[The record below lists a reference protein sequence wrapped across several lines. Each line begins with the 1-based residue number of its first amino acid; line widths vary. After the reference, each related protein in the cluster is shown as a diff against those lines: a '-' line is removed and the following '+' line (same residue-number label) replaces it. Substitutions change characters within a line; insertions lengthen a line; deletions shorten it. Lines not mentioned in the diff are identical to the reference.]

1 MLKDNPNVDWRP
13 RTNMSYFSHPLLRK
27 NFLRF
32 REYQEIISNSAL
44 NKNTLVILPTALGKT
59 IISLLVSVNILY
71 NYKKKRILILAPT
84 RPLVNQHWDSFMS
97 NLKLLDEQTV
107 VVTGKIPPDA
117 RKVVWNNKTI
127 RLFFSTPEVVK
138 NDIVEKRLSLVDFF
152 LVVFDEAHRAV
163 KDYAYTFIA
172 DQYAKHCLNP
182 LILGLTA
189 SPGSEKNKIQEICN
203 NLFIENIEFKTEDDK
218 DVKRYINPIDL
229 KWQWFDLPSEYQY
242 VKSILN
248 TMLAEKLNWL
258 SSRNILRKN
267 SKWIFKRDL
276 ISLGE
281 QLRSKL
287 NITLEEDRRSIYYAL
302 MQQSIALSLM
312 YCIELVE
319 SQGFHSLGTFLDRT
333 RPDET
338 KSHKI
343 LLGDNRIKEIKRLM
357 ENLQMEHPKVQ
368 YLLKVLK
375 ERNDTQP
382 ILNKRDNSSHNT
394 SGLISRVLVFTQYR
408 DTAQHI
414 VEMLIKD
421 NIRASKFVG
430 QSKRQ
435 GDPGMKQEEQNSIL
449 RNFRDGEFSVLVA
462 TSIAEEGLDIPE
474 VDLVVFYEPIP
485 SEIRHIQRRGRTG
498 RKNIGS
504 VLILATKDTI
514 DQRYLDITR
523 KKIDKM
529 KAIFSST
536 HIDLEL
542 KTLERTN
549 AELDPMTKEEIEY
562 LDSFLNSEKRTKIK
576 TARGKNKILH
586 EKIKTFTNDNSLVH
600 FRKTVERTARKI
612 YSLVSCRGNS
622 GMEIELIHKTLGQ
635 ENDLVI
641 AGLQMLKKLGRIKII
656 GNKIILSEN
665 VEKVQGQT
673 YDIEIEKVLLGK
685 AIVLINGKWYASL
698 HHYDYRGPRELI
710 KKGKEFK
717 AVGEL
722 YHNNDNLNLRVDQIL

>member
-1 MLKDNPNVDWRP
+1 MN
-13 RTNMSYFSHPLLRK
+13 TSYFNHPLLKK

-32 REYQEIISNSAL
+32 REYQKIISYSAL

-71 NYKKKRILILAPT
+71 NYKEKRILILAPT

-97 NLKLLDEQTV
+97 NIKLLDEQTV
-107 VVTGKIPPDA
+107 VVTGKIPPHA
-117 RKVVWNNKTI
+117 RTLVWNNKTI

-138 NDIVEKRLSLVDFF
+138 NDIIDKRLSLVDFF

-172 DQYAKHCLNP
+172 DQYIKHCLNP

-203 NLFIENIEFKTEDDK
+203 NLFIENIEFKTEEDK
-218 DVKRYINPIDL
+218 DVKRYINPIHL

-242 VKSILN
+242 VKSILK
-248 TMLAEKLNWL
+248 TMLDEKLNWL
-258 SSRNILRKN
+258 NSRNILRKN

-287 NITLEEDRRSIYYAL
+287 SITLEEDRRSIYYAL

-319 SQGFHSLGTFLDRT
+319 SQGFHSLGTFLGRT
-333 RPDET
+333 RPEES

-357 ENLQMEHPKVQ
+357 ENLQIDHPKVQ
-368 YLLKVLK
+368 YLLKILK
-375 ERNDTQP
+375 ERHDPQS
-382 ILNKRDNSSHNT
+382 ILNKRGNSSR
-394 SGLISRVLVFTQYR
+394 SAPEVISRVLVFTQYR

-449 RNFRDGEFSVLVA
+449 KNFREGEFSVLVA

-504 VLILATKDTI
+504 VLILATRDTI

-523 KKIDKM
+523 KKIDRM

-536 HIDLEL
+536 SIDLEL

-549 AELDPMTKEEIEY
+549 LELDPMIKEEIDY
-562 LDSFLNSEKRTKIK
+562 LDSFLDSEKRTKIK
-576 TARGKNKILH
+576 SLPGKNKILY
-586 EKIKTFTNDNSLVH
+586 EEIKAFTNDNLLAQ

-622 GMEIELIHKTLGQ
+622 GMDMDLIYKILGQ
-635 ENDLVI
+635 EDELVN

-665 VEKVQGQT
+665 VGIVQGQT
-673 YDIEIEKVLLGK
+673 YDIEIEKVMMGK
-685 AIVLINGKWYASL
+685 AIVLINGKWHASL
-698 HHYDYRGPRELI
+698 HYYDYRGPRELI

-722 YHNNDNLNLRVDQIL
+722 YHDNDNLNVRVDQIL

>member
-1 MLKDNPNVDWRP
+1 M
-13 RTNMSYFSHPLLRK
+13 NMSYFNHPLLRT

-71 NYKKKRILILAPT
+71 NYKEKRILILAPT
-84 RPLVNQHWDSFMS
+84 RPLVNQHWDSFIS
-97 NLKLLDEQTV
+97 NIKLLDEQTV
-107 VVTGKIPPDA
+107 VVTGKIPPHA
-117 RKVVWNNKTI
+117 RTIVWNSKTI

-138 NDIVEKRLSLVDFF
+138 NDIIGKRLSLVDFF

-172 DQYAKHCLNP
+172 DQYIKHCLNP

-203 NLFIENIEFKTEDDK
+203 NLFIENIEFKTEEDK

-242 VKSILN
+242 VKSILK
-248 TMLAEKLNWL
+248 TMLDEKLNWL
-258 SSRNILRKN
+258 NSRNILRKN

-281 QLRSKL
+281 QLRAKL

-319 SQGFHSLGTFLDRT
+319 SQGFPSLGTFLGRS
-333 RPDET
+333 RPEES

-357 ENLQMEHPKVQ
+357 ENLQMDHPKVQ
-368 YLLKVLK
+368 YLLKILK
-375 ERNDTQP
+375 ERHDPQS
-382 ILNKRDNSSHNT
+382 ILNKRGNSWRSVPEV
-394 SGLISRVLVFTQYR
+394 ISRVLVFTQYR

-449 RNFRDGEFSVLVA
+449 KNFRGGEFSVLVA

-523 KKIDKM
+523 KKIDRM
-529 KAIFSST
+529 KAIFSSAS
-536 HIDLEL
+536 IDLKL

-549 AELDPMTKEEIEY
+549 LELDPMTKEEIDY
-562 LDSFLNSEKRTKIK
+562 LDSFLNSEKRTNLKLLP
-576 TARGKNKILH
+576 GKNKILH
-586 EKIKTFTNDNSLVH
+586 EKMKAFTNDNSLVQS
-600 FRKTVERTARKI
+600 RKTVERMARKI

-622 GMEIELIHKTLGQ
+622 GMDIDLIYKILGQ
-635 ENDLVI
+635 EDELVN

-665 VEKVQGQT
+665 VGKVQGQT
-673 YDIEIEKVLLGK
+673 YDIEIEKVMMGK
-685 AIVLINGKWYASL
+685 AIVLINGKWHASL

-722 YHNNDNLNLRVDQIL
+722 YHDNDNLNVRVDQIL

>member
-1 MLKDNPNVDWRP
+1 M
-13 RTNMSYFSHPLLRK
+13 NMSYFNHPLLRK
-27 NFLRF
+27 NLLRF

-71 NYKKKRILILAPT
+71 NHKEKRILILAPT
-84 RPLVNQHWDSFMS
+84 RPLVNQHWDSFIS
-97 NLKLLDEQTV
+97 NIKLLDKQTV
-107 VVTGKIPPDA
+107 IVTGKIPPHA
-117 RKVVWNNKTI
+117 RTIVWNNKTI

-138 NDIVEKRLSLVDFF
+138 NDIIAKRLSLVDFF

-163 KDYAYTFIA
+163 RDYAYTFIA
-172 DQYAKHCLNP
+172 DQYIKHCLNP

-203 NLFIENIEFKTEDDK
+203 NLFIENIEFKTEEDK

-242 VKSILN
+242 VKSILK
-248 TMLAEKLNWL
+248 TMLDEKLNWL
-258 SSRNILRKN
+258 NKRNILRKN
-267 SKWIFKRDL
+267 SEWIFKRDL

-319 SQGFHSLGTFLDRT
+319 SQGFHSLGTFLGRT
-333 RPDET
+333 RPEES

-343 LLGDNRIKEIKRLM
+343 LLGDNRIKEIKRLI
-357 ENLQMEHPKVQ
+357 ENLQMDHPKVQ
-368 YLLKVLK
+368 YLLKILK
-375 ERNDTQP
+375 ERHVPQS
-382 ILNKRDNSSHNT
+382 ILNNRGNSWRSVPEV
-394 SGLISRVLVFTQYR
+394 ISRVLVFTQYR

-449 RNFRDGEFSVLVA
+449 KNFRGGEFSVLVA

-523 KKIDKM
+523 KKIDRM
-529 KAIFSST
+529 KAIFSSAS
-536 HIDLEL
+536 IDLKL

-549 AELDPMTKEEIEY
+549 LELDPMTKEEIDY
-562 LDSFLNSEKRTKIK
+562 LDSFLNSEKRTNIK
-576 TARGKNKILH
+576 LLPGKNKILH
-586 EKIKTFTNDNSLVH
+586 EKMKAFTNDNSLVQS
-600 FRKTVERTARKI
+600 RKTVERMARKI

-622 GMEIELIHKTLGQ
+622 GMDIDLIYKILGQ
-635 ENDLVI
+635 EDELVN

-665 VEKVQGQT
+665 VGKVQGQT
-673 YDIEIEKVLLGK
+673 YEIEIEKVMMGK
-685 AIVLINGKWYASL
+685 AIVLINGKWHASL

-722 YHNNDNLNLRVDQIL
+722 YHDNDNLNVRVDQIL

>member
-1 MLKDNPNVDWRP
+1 M
-13 RTNMSYFSHPLLRK
+13 NMSYFNHPLLRK
-27 NFLRF
+27 NLLRF

-71 NYKKKRILILAPT
+71 NYKEKRILILAPT
-84 RPLVNQHWDSFMS
+84 RPLVNQHWDSFIS
-97 NLKLLDEQTV
+97 NIKLLDEQTV
-107 VVTGKIPPDA
+107 VVTGKIPPHA
-117 RKVVWNNKTI
+117 RTIVWNNKTI

-138 NDIVEKRLSLVDFF
+138 NDIIGKRLSLVDFF

-172 DQYAKHCLNP
+172 DQYIKHCLNP

-189 SPGSEKNKIQEICN
+189 SPGSEKNKIQDICN
-203 NLFIENIEFKTEDDK
+203 NLFVENIEFKTEEDK
-218 DVKRYINPIDL
+218 DIKRYINPINL
-229 KWQWFDLPSEYQY
+229 KWEWFDLPSEYQY
-242 VKSILN
+242 VKSILKK
-248 TMLAEKLNWL
+248 MLDEKLNWL
-258 SSRNILRKN
+258 NSRNILRKN

-276 ISLGE
+276 ITLGE

-319 SQGFHSLGTFLDRT
+319 SQGFHSLGTFLGSS
-333 RPDET
+333 RPEES

-357 ENLQMEHPKVQ
+357 ENLQMDHPKVQ
-368 YLLKVLK
+368 YLLKILK
-375 ERNDTQP
+375 ERHDPQSF
-382 ILNKRDNSSHNT
+382 LNKRGNSSR
-394 SGLISRVLVFTQYR
+394 SVPEVISRVLVFTQYR

-449 RNFRDGEFSVLVA
+449 KNFRDGEFSVLVA

-523 KKIDKM
+523 KKIDRM
-529 KAIFSST
+529 KAIFSSAS
-536 HIDLEL
+536 IDLKL
-542 KTLERTN
+542 TTLERTN
-549 AELDPMTKEEIEY
+549 LELDPMTKEEIDY
-562 LDSFLNSEKRTKIK
+562 LDSFLNSEKRTNIK
-576 TARGKNKILH
+576 SLPGKNKILH
-586 EKIKTFTNDNSLVH
+586 KIKVFTNDNSLVQS
-600 FRKTVERTARKI
+600 RKTVERMARKI

-622 GMEIELIHKTLGQ
+622 GMDMDLIYKILGQ
-635 ENDLVI
+635 EDELVN

-665 VEKVQGQT
+665 VGKVQGQT
-673 YDIEIEKVLLGK
+673 YEIEIEKVMMGK
-685 AIVLINGKWYASL
+685 AIVLINGKWHASL

-722 YHNNDNLNLRVDQIL
+722 YHDNDNLNVRVDQIL

>member
-1 MLKDNPNVDWRP
+1 M
-13 RTNMSYFSHPLLRK
+13 NMSYFNHPLLRK
-27 NFLRF
+27 NFLRL
-32 REYQEIISNSAL
+32 REYQKIISNSAL

-71 NYKKKRILILAPT
+71 NYKEKRILILAPT

-97 NLKLLDEQTV
+97 NIKLLDEQTV
-107 VVTGKIPPDA
+107 VVTGKIPPHA
-117 RKVVWNNKTI
+117 RTIVWNNKTI

-138 NDIVEKRLSLVDFF
+138 NDIIDKRLSLVDFF

-172 DQYAKHCLNP
+172 NQYIKHCLNP

-203 NLFIENIEFKTEDDK
+203 NLFIENIEFKTEEDK
-218 DVKRYINPIDL
+218 DVKRYINPIHL

-242 VKSILN
+242 VKSVLK
-248 TMLAEKLNWL
+248 TMLDEKLNWL
-258 SSRNILRKN
+258 NSRNILRKN

-287 NITLEEDRRSIYYAL
+287 SITLEEDRRSIYYAL

-319 SQGFHSLGTFLDRT
+319 SQGFHSLGTFLGRT
-333 RPDET
+333 RPEES

-357 ENLQMEHPKVQ
+357 ENLQMDHPKVQ
-368 YLLKVLK
+368 YLLKILK
-375 ERNDTQP
+375 ERHDPQS
-382 ILNKRDNSSHNT
+382 ILNKRGNSSR
-394 SGLISRVLVFTQYR
+394 SAPEVISRVLVFTQYR

-421 NIRASKFVG
+421 NISASKFVG

-449 RNFRDGEFSVLVA
+449 KNFREGEFSVLVA

-504 VLILATKDTI
+504 VLILATRDTI
-514 DQRYLDITR
+514 DQRYLEITR
-523 KKIDKM
+523 KKIDRM

-536 HIDLEL
+536 SIDLEL
-542 KTLERTN
+542 KTLERTYL
-549 AELDPMTKEEIEY
+549 ELDPMIKEEIDY
-562 LDSFLNSEKRTKIK
+562 LDSFLDSEKRTKIK
-576 TARGKNKILH
+576 SLPGKNKILH
-586 EKIKTFTNDNSLVH
+586 EKIKAFTNDNLLAQ
-600 FRKTVERTARKI
+600 FRKTVERMARKI

-622 GMEIELIHKTLGQ
+622 GMDMDLIYKILGQ
-635 ENDLVI
+635 EDELVN

-665 VEKVQGQT
+665 VGKVQGQS
-673 YDIEIEKVLLGK
+673 YDIEIEKVMMGK
-685 AIVLINGKWYASL
+685 AIVLINGKWHASL
-698 HHYDYRGPRELI
+698 HYYDYRGPRELI

-722 YHNNDNLNLRVDQIL
+722 YHDNDNLNVRVDQIL

>member
-1 MLKDNPNVDWRP
+1 M
-13 RTNMSYFSHPLLRK
+13 NMSYFNHPLLRK
-27 NFLRF
+27 NLLRF

-71 NYKKKRILILAPT
+71 NHKEKRILILAPT
-84 RPLVNQHWDSFMS
+84 RPLVNQHWDSFIS
-97 NLKLLDEQTV
+97 NIKLLDEQTV
-107 VVTGKIPPDA
+107 VVTGKIPPHA
-117 RKVVWNNKTI
+117 RTIVWNNKTI

-138 NDIVEKRLSLVDFF
+138 NDIIGKRLSLVDFF

-172 DQYAKHCLNP
+172 DQYIKHCLNP

-203 NLFIENIEFKTEDDK
+203 NLFIENIEFKTEEDK
-218 DVKRYINPIDL
+218 DVKRYINPINL

-242 VKSILN
+242 VKSILK
-248 TMLAEKLNWL
+248 TMLDEKLNWL
-258 SSRNILRKN
+258 NKRNILRKN
-267 SKWIFKRDL
+267 SEWIFKRDL

-287 NITLEEDRRSIYYAL
+287 DITLEEDRRSIYYAL

-319 SQGFHSLGTFLDRT
+319 SQGFHSLGTFLGRT
-333 RPDET
+333 RPEES

-357 ENLQMEHPKVQ
+357 ENLQMDHPKVQ
-368 YLLKVLK
+368 YLLKILK
-375 ERNDTQP
+375 ERHVPQS
-382 ILNKRDNSSHNT
+382 ILNNRGNSWRSVPEV
-394 SGLISRVLVFTQYR
+394 ISRVLVFTQYR

-421 NIRASKFVG
+421 NIKASKFVG

-449 RNFRDGEFSVLVA
+449 KNFRGGEFSVLVA

-523 KKIDKM
+523 KKIDRM
-529 KAIFSST
+529 KAIFSSAS
-536 HIDLEL
+536 IDLKL

-549 AELDPMTKEEIEY
+549 LELDPMTKEEIDY
-562 LDSFLNSEKRTKIK
+562 LDSFLNSEKRTNIK
-576 TARGKNKILH
+576 LLPGKYKILH
-586 EKIKTFTNDNSLVH
+586 EKMKAFTNDNSLVQS
-600 FRKTVERTARKI
+600 RKTVERMARKI

-622 GMEIELIHKTLGQ
+622 GMDIDLIYKILGQ
-635 ENDLVI
+635 EDELVN

-665 VEKVQGQT
+665 VGKVQGQT
-673 YDIEIEKVLLGK
+673 YDIEIEKVMMGK
-685 AIVLINGKWYASL
+685 AIVLINGKWHASL

-722 YHNNDNLNLRVDQIL
+722 YHDNDNLNVRVDQIV

>member
-1 MLKDNPNVDWRP
+1 M
-13 RTNMSYFSHPLLRK
+13 NMSYFNHPLLRK
-27 NFLRF
+27 NFLRL
-32 REYQEIISNSAL
+32 REYQKIISNSAL

-71 NYKKKRILILAPT
+71 THKEKRILILAPT

-97 NLKLLDEQTV
+97 NIKLLDEQTV
-107 VVTGKIPPDA
+107 VVTGKIPPHA
-117 RKVVWNNKTI
+117 RTIVWNNKTI

-138 NDIVEKRLSLVDFF
+138 NDIIDKRLSLVDFF

-172 DQYAKHCLNP
+172 NQYIKHCLNP

-203 NLFIENIEFKTEDDK
+203 NLFIENIEFKTEEDK
-218 DVKRYINPIDL
+218 DVKRYINPIHL

-242 VKSILN
+242 VKSILK
-248 TMLAEKLNWL
+248 TMLDEKLNWL
-258 SSRNILRKN
+258 NSRNILRKN

-287 NITLEEDRRSIYYAL
+287 SITLEEDRRSIYYAL

-319 SQGFHSLGTFLDRT
+319 SQGFHSLGTFLGRT
-333 RPDET
+333 RPEES

-357 ENLQMEHPKVQ
+357 ENLQMDHPKVQ
-368 YLLKVLK
+368 YLLKILK
-375 ERNDTQP
+375 ERHDPQS
-382 ILNKRDNSSHNT
+382 ILNKRGNSSR
-394 SGLISRVLVFTQYR
+394 SAPEVISRVLVFTQYR

-421 NIRASKFVG
+421 NISASKFVG

-449 RNFRDGEFSVLVA
+449 KNFREGEFSVLVA

-504 VLILATKDTI
+504 VLILATRDTI
-514 DQRYLDITR
+514 DQRYLEITR
-523 KKIDKM
+523 KKIDRM

-536 HIDLEL
+536 SIDLEL
-542 KTLERTN
+542 KTLERTYL
-549 AELDPMTKEEIEY
+549 ELDPMIKEEIDY
-562 LDSFLNSEKRTKIK
+562 LDSFLDSEKRTKIK
-576 TARGKNKILH
+576 SLPGKNKILH
-586 EKIKTFTNDNSLVH
+586 EKIKAFTNDNLLAQ
-600 FRKTVERTARKI
+600 FRKTVERMARKI

-622 GMEIELIHKTLGQ
+622 GMDMDLIYKILGQ
-635 ENDLVI
+635 EDELVN

-665 VEKVQGQT
+665 VGKVQGQS
-673 YDIEIEKVLLGK
+673 YDIEIEKVMMGK
-685 AIVLINGKWYASL
+685 AIVLINGKWHASL
-698 HHYDYRGPRELI
+698 HYYDYRGPRELI

-722 YHNNDNLNLRVDQIL
+722 YHDNDNLNVRVDQIL

>member
-1 MLKDNPNVDWRP
+1 M
-13 RTNMSYFSHPLLRK
+13 NMSYFNHPLLRK
-27 NFLRF
+27 NLLRF

-71 NYKKKRILILAPT
+71 NHKEKRILILAPT
-84 RPLVNQHWDSFMS
+84 RPLVNQHWDSFTS
-97 NLKLLDEQTV
+97 NIKLLDEQTV
-107 VVTGKIPPDA
+107 VVTGKIPPHA
-117 RKVVWNNKTI
+117 RTIVWNNKTI

-138 NDIVEKRLSLVDFF
+138 NDIIAKRLSLVDFF

-163 KDYAYTFIA
+163 RDYAYTFIA
-172 DQYAKHCLNP
+172 DQYIKHCLNP

-203 NLFIENIEFKTEDDK
+203 NLFIENIEFKTEEDK
-218 DVKRYINPIDL
+218 DVKRYINPINL

-242 VKSILN
+242 VKSILK
-248 TMLAEKLNWL
+248 TMLDEKLNWL
-258 SSRNILRKN
+258 NNRNILRKN
-267 SKWIFKRDL
+267 SEWIFKRDL

-287 NITLEEDRRSIYYAL
+287 DITLEEDRRSIYYAL

-319 SQGFHSLGTFLDRT
+319 SQGFHSLGTFLGRT
-333 RPDET
+333 RPEES

-343 LLGDNRIKEIKRLM
+343 LLGDNRIKEIKRLI
-357 ENLQMEHPKVQ
+357 ENLQMDHPKVQ
-368 YLLKVLK
+368 YLLKILK
-375 ERNDTQP
+375 ERHVPQS
-382 ILNKRDNSSHNT
+382 ILNNRGNSWRSVPEV
-394 SGLISRVLVFTQYR
+394 ISRVLVFTQYR

-449 RNFRDGEFSVLVA
+449 KNFRDGEFSVLVA

-523 KKIDKM
+523 KKIDRM
-529 KAIFSST
+529 KAIFSSAS
-536 HIDLEL
+536 IDLKL
-542 KTLERTN
+542 TTLERTN
-549 AELDPMTKEEIEY
+549 LELDPMTKEEIDY
-562 LDSFLNSEKRTKIK
+562 LDSFLNSEKRTNIK
-576 TARGKNKILH
+576 SLPGKNKILH
-586 EKIKTFTNDNSLVH
+586 KIKVFTNDNSLVQS
-600 FRKTVERTARKI
+600 RKTVERMARKI

-622 GMEIELIHKTLGQ
+622 GIDIDLIYKILGQ
-635 ENDLVI
+635 EDELVN

-656 GNKIILSEN
+656 GNKKILSEN
-665 VEKVQGQT
+665 VGKVQGQT
-673 YDIEIEKVLLGK
+673 YDIEIEKVMMGK
-685 AIVLINGKWYASL
+685 AIVLINGKLHASL
-698 HHYDYRGPRELI
+698 HHYDYRGPRQLI

-722 YHNNDNLNLRVDQIL
+722 YHDNDNLNVRVDQIL

>member
-1 MLKDNPNVDWRP
+1 M
-13 RTNMSYFSHPLLRK
+13 NMSYFNHPLLRK
-27 NFLRF
+27 NLLRF

-71 NYKKKRILILAPT
+71 NYKEKRILILAPT
-84 RPLVNQHWDSFMS
+84 RPLVNQHWDSFIS
-97 NLKLLDEQTV
+97 NIKLLDKQTV
-107 VVTGKIPPDA
+107 VVTGKIPPHA
-117 RKVVWNNKTI
+117 RTIVWNNKTI

-138 NDIVEKRLSLVDFF
+138 NDIIGKRLSLVDFF

-172 DQYAKHCLNP
+172 DQYIKHCLNP

-203 NLFIENIEFKTEDDK
+203 NLFIENIEFKTEEDK
-218 DVKRYINPIDL
+218 DVKRYINPINL

-242 VKSILN
+242 VKSILK
-248 TMLAEKLNWL
+248 TMLDEKLNWL
-258 SSRNILRKN
+258 NKRNILRKN
-267 SKWIFKRDL
+267 SEWIFKRDL

-319 SQGFHSLGTFLDRT
+319 SQGFHSLGTFLGRT
-333 RPDET
+333 RPEES

-357 ENLQMEHPKVQ
+357 ENLQMDHPKVQ
-368 YLLKVLK
+368 YLLKILK
-375 ERNDTQP
+375 ERHVPQS
-382 ILNKRDNSSHNT
+382 ILNNRGNSWRSVPEV
-394 SGLISRVLVFTQYR
+394 ISRVLVFTQYR

-449 RNFRDGEFSVLVA
+449 KNFRGGEFSVLVA

-523 KKIDKM
+523 KKIDRM
-529 KAIFSST
+529 KAIFSSAS
-536 HIDLEL
+536 IDLKL

-549 AELDPMTKEEIEY
+549 LELDPMTKEEIDY
-562 LDSFLNSEKRTKIK
+562 LDSFLNSEKRTNIK
-576 TARGKNKILH
+576 LLPGKSKILH
-586 EKIKTFTNDNSLVH
+586 EKMKAFTNDNSLVQS
-600 FRKTVERTARKI
+600 RKTVERMARKI

-622 GMEIELIHKTLGQ
+622 GMDIDLIYKILGQ
-635 ENDLVI
+635 EDELVN

-665 VEKVQGQT
+665 VGKVQGQT
-673 YDIEIEKVLLGK
+673 YDIEIEKVMMGK
-685 AIVLINGKWYASL
+685 AIVLINGKWHASL

-722 YHNNDNLNLRVDQIL
+722 YHDNDNLNVRVDQIL